1 MKSLILNQGP
11 KNEGPKKRSASYTKF
26 GTYGF
31 LSMLLATQMAATPA
45 LFADESAATK
55 VDRAGKDAKKSGRA
69 LKRDVKKGARD
80 ATGQGS
86 TYEDV
91 KDGAGDA
98 VGNVKD
104 EAGFQKRKAERND

>member
-1 MKSLILNQGP
+1 VKSLLL
-11 KNEGPKKRSASYTKF
+11 KNRFQNSGRRGASYANF

-31 LSMLLATQMAATPA
+31 LSMLLATQMAATPS

-55 VDRAGKDAKKSGRA
+55 VDRAGTDAKKSGRA
-69 LKRDVKKGARD
+69 LKRDIKKGARD

-86 TYEDV
+86 TYEDM
-91 KDGAGDA
+91 KDGAKDA
-98 VGNVKD
+98 VNNVQD